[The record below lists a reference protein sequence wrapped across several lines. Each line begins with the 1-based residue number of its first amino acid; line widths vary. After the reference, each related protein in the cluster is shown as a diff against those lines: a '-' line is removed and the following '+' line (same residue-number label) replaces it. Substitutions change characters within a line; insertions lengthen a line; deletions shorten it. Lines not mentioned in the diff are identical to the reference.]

1 MMTVVID
8 AGVALAALLDD
19 DEHTAWAREVIS
31 EGNLAAPE
39 LLSVEVSH
47 LLRKSVSQG
56 LLTAREGRDAL
67 LDLLDV
73 VDDFYPHGPFVP
85 RIWELHATVTSYDSA
100 YVALAEALGAPLA
113 TLDRKLCRAPGPRCE
128 FLQPS

>member
-19 DEHTAWAREVIS
+19 DEHTAWAREVMS
-31 EGNLAAPE
+31 EGTLAAPE
-39 LLSVEVSH
+39 LLSVEVAH
-47 LLRKSVSQG
+47 LLRKSASQG
-56 LLTAREGRDAL
+56 LLTAHEGRGAL
-67 LDLLDV
+67 ADLLDV

-113 TLDRKLCRAPGPRCE
+113 TLDRKLSRAPGPRCE

>member
-1 MMTVVID
+1 MTVVID

-19 DEHTAWAREVIS
+19 DEHTVWAREVMS

-100 YVALAEALGAPLA
+100 YVALAEALGATLA
-113 TLDRKLCRAPGPRCE
+113 TLDRKLSRAPGPRCE

>member
-1 MMTVVID
+1 MTVVID

-19 DEHTAWAREVIS
+19 DEHTAWAREVMS

-56 LLTAREGRDAL
+56 LLTSREGRDAL

>member
-1 MMTVVID
+1 MTVVID

-19 DEHTAWAREVIS
+19 DEHTAWAREVMS

-39 LLSVEVSH
+39 LLSVEVAH

-56 LLTAREGRDAL
+56 VLTAHEGRGAL
-67 LDLLDV
+67 ADLLDV

-85 RIWELHATVTSYDSA
+85 RIWELQSNVTSYDSA

-113 TLDRKLCRAPGPRCE
+113 TLDRKLSRALGPRCE

>member
-19 DEHTAWAREVIS
+19 DEHTAWAREVMS
-31 EGNLAAPE
+31 EGDLAAPE
-39 LLSVEVSH
+39 LLSVEVAH

-56 LLTAREGRDAL
+56 LLTAHKARDAL
-67 LDLLDV
+67 VDLLDV
-73 VDDFYPHGPFVP
+73 VDDFYPHGPFVR

-113 TLDRKLCRAPGPRCE
+113 TLDQKLRNATGPRCE

>member
-113 TLDRKLCRAPGPRCE
+113 TLNRKLCRAPGPRCE

>member
-1 MMTVVID
+1 MTVVID

-19 DEHTAWAREVIS
+19 DEHTAWAREVMS

-39 LLSVEVSH
+39 LLSVEVAH
-47 LLRKSVSQG
+47 LLRKSVAQG
-56 LLTAREGRDAL
+56 LLTAHEGRDAL
-67 LDLLDV
+67 MDLLDV

-85 RIWELHATVTSYDSA
+85 RIWELPSNVTSYDSA

>member
-1 MMTVVID
+1 MTVVID

-19 DEHTAWAREVIS
+19 DEHTAWAREVMS

-39 LLSVEVSH
+39 LLSVEVAH

-56 LLTAREGRDAL
+56 VLTAHEGRGAL
-67 LDLLDV
+67 ADLLDV

-85 RIWELHATVTSYDSA
+85 RIWELQSNVTSYDSA

-113 TLDRKLCRAPGPRCE
+113 TLDRKLSRAPGPRCE

>member
-1 MMTVVID
+1 MTVVID

-19 DEHTAWAREVIS
+19 DEHTAWAREVMS
-31 EGNLAAPE
+31 ERDLAAPE
-39 LLSVEVSH
+39 LLSVEVAH

-56 LLTAREGRDAL
+56 LLTAHEGRGAL
-67 LDLLDV
+67 ADLLDV

-85 RIWELHATVTSYDSA
+85 RIWELQSNVTSYDSA

-113 TLDRKLCRAPGPRCE
+113 TLDWKLSRAPGPRCE

>member
-19 DEHTAWAREVIS
+19 DEHTAWAREVMS

-39 LLSVEVSH
+39 LLSVEVAH

-56 LLTAREGRDAL
+56 LLTAHEGRGAL
-67 LDLLDV
+67 ADLLDV

-85 RIWELHATVTSYDSA
+85 RIWELQSNVTSYDSA

-113 TLDRKLCRAPGPRCE
+113 TLDWKLSRAPGPRCE

>member
-19 DEHTAWAREVIS
+19 DEHTAWAREVMS
-31 EGNLAAPE
+31 ERDLAAPE
-39 LLSVEVSH
+39 LLSVEVAH

-56 LLTAREGRDAL
+56 LLTAHEGRGAL
-67 LDLLDV
+67 ADLLDV

-85 RIWELHATVTSYDSA
+85 RIWELQSNVTSYDSA

-113 TLDRKLCRAPGPRCE
+113 TLDRKLSRAPGPRCE

>member
-1 MMTVVID
+1 MKVVID

-47 LLRKSVSQG
+47 LLRESVSQG

>member
-19 DEHTAWAREVIS
+19 DEHTAWAREVMS

-39 LLSVEVSH
+39 LLSVEVAH

-56 LLTAREGRDAL
+56 LLTAHRGRDAL
-67 LDLLDV
+67 ADLLDV

-85 RIWELHATVTSYDSA
+85 RIWELHANVTSFDSA

-113 TLDRKLCRAPGPRCE
+113 TLDQKLRNATGPRCE

>member
-1 MMTVVID
+1 MTVVID

-19 DEHTAWAREVIS
+19 DEHTAWAREVMS
-31 EGNLAAPE
+31 ERDLAAPE
-39 LLSVEVSH
+39 LLSVEVAH

-56 LLTAREGRDAL
+56 LLTAHEGRGAL
-67 LDLLDV
+67 ADLLDV

-85 RIWELHATVTSYDSA
+85 RIWELQSNVTSYDSA

-113 TLDRKLCRAPGPRCE
+113 TLDRKLSRAPGPRCE

>member
-1 MMTVVID
+1 MTVVID

-19 DEHTAWAREVIS
+19 DEHTAWAREVMS
-31 EGNLAAPE
+31 EGDLAAPE
-39 LLSVEVSH
+39 LLSVEVAH

-56 LLTAREGRDAL
+56 LLTAYKARDAL
-67 LDLLDV
+67 VDLLDV

-113 TLDRKLCRAPGPRCE
+113 TLDKKLRNATGPRCE

>member
-1 MMTVVID
+1 MTVVID

-19 DEHTAWAREVIS
+19 DEHTAWAREVMS

-85 RIWELHATVTSYDSA
+85 RIWELHPNVTSYDPA

-113 TLDRKLCRAPGPRCE
+113 TLDRKLCRASGPRCE

>member
-1 MMTVVID
+1 MTVVID
-8 AGVALAALLDD
+8 AGVALAALLGD
-19 DEHTAWAREVIS
+19 DEHTAWAREVMS

-39 LLSVEVSH
+39 LLSVEVAH

-56 LLTAREGRDAL
+56 VLTAHEGRGAL
-67 LDLLDV
+67 ADLLVV

-85 RIWELHATVTSYDSA
+85 RIWELHSNVTSYDSA

-113 TLDRKLCRAPGPRCE
+113 TLDRKLRRAPGPRCE
-128 FLQPS
+128 FLSPS

>member
-1 MMTVVID
+1 MTVVID

-19 DEHTAWAREVIS
+19 DEHTAWAREIVA
-31 EGNLAAPE
+31 GGDLAAPE
-39 LLSVEVSH
+39 LLSVEVEH

-56 LLTAREGRDAL
+56 LLTATKGRDAL
-67 LDLLDV
+67 VDLLDV

-85 RIWELHATVTSYDSA
+85 RIWELHPNVTSYDSA

-113 TLDRKLCRAPGPRCE
+113 TLDWKLCRATGPRCE
-128 FLQPS
+128 FLSPS

>member
-1 MMTVVID
+1 MTVVID

-19 DEHTAWAREVIS
+19 DEHTSWAREIVA
-31 EGNLAAPE
+31 GGHLVGPE
-39 LLSVEVSH
+39 LLSVEVAH
-47 LLRKSVSQG
+47 LLRKSVTRG
-56 LLTAREGRDAL
+56 LLTAPQGHDAL
-67 LDLLDV
+67 VDLLDA

-85 RIWELHATVTSYDSA
+85 RIWELRATVTSYDSA

>member
-1 MMTVVID
+1 MTVVID

-19 DEHTAWAREVIS
+19 DEHTVWAREVMS

-100 YVALAEALGAPLA
+100 YVALAEAL
-113 TLDRKLCRAPGPRCE
+113 
-128 FLQPS
+128 

>member
-19 DEHTAWAREVIS
+19 DEHTAWAREVMS
-31 EGNLAAPE
+31 EGDLAAPE
-39 LLSVEVSH
+39 LLSVEVAH

-56 LLTAREGRDAL
+56 LLTAHEGRGAL
-67 LDLLDV
+67 ADLLDV

-85 RIWELHATVTSYDSA
+85 RIWELQSNVTSYDSA

-113 TLDRKLCRAPGPRCE
+113 TLDWKLSRAPGPRCE

>member
-1 MMTVVID
+1 MTVVID

-113 TLDRKLCRAPGPRCE
+113 TLNRKLCRAPGPRCE

>member
-1 MMTVVID
+1 MTVVID

-19 DEHTAWAREVIS
+19 DEHTALAREVMS

-85 RIWELHATVTSYDSA
+85 RIWELHPNVTSYDPA

-113 TLDRKLCRAPGPRCE
+113 TLDRKLCRAPGTRCE

>member
-1 MMTVVID
+1 
-8 AGVALAALLDD
+8 
-19 DEHTAWAREVIS
+19 
-31 EGNLAAPE
+31 
-39 LLSVEVSH
+39 VEVSH

-73 VDDFYPHGPFVP
+73 VDDFYPHGPFVT
-85 RIWELHATVTSYDSA
+85 RIWELHPNVTSCDSA

>member
-1 MMTVVID
+1 MTVVID

-19 DEHTAWAREVIS
+19 DDHTAWAREVIS

-100 YVALAEALGAPLA
+100 YMALAEALGAPLA

>member
-1 MMTVVID
+1 MKVVID

>member
-1 MMTVVID
+1 MKVVID

-19 DEHTAWAREVIS
+19 DEHTVWAREVMS

-56 LLTAREGRDAL
+56 LLTAHKGRDAL

>member
-19 DEHTAWAREVIS
+19 DEHTAWAREVMS

-39 LLSVEVSH
+39 LLSVEVAH

-56 LLTAREGRDAL
+56 LLTADEGRDAL
-67 LDLLDV
+67 VDLLDV

-113 TLDRKLCRAPGPRCE
+113 TLDRKLCRAPGPRCK

>member
-1 MMTVVID
+1 MTVVID

-19 DEHTAWAREVIS
+19 DEHTAWAREVMS

-39 LLSVEVSH
+39 LLSVEVAH

-56 LLTAREGRDAL
+56 LLTAHRGRDAL
-67 LDLLDV
+67 ADLLDV

-85 RIWELHATVTSYDSA
+85 RIWELHANVTSFDSA

-113 TLDRKLCRAPGPRCE
+113 TLDQKLRNATGPRCE

>member
-19 DEHTAWAREVIS
+19 DEHTAWAREVMS
-31 EGNLAAPE
+31 EGDLAAPE
-39 LLSVEVSH
+39 LLSVEVAH

-56 LLTAREGRDAL
+56 LLTAHKARDAL
-67 LDLLDV
+67 VDLLDV

-100 YVALAEALGAPLA
+100 YVALAEALAAPLA
-113 TLDRKLCRAPGPRCE
+113 TLDQKLRNATGPRCE

>member
-1 MMTVVID
+1 MKVVID

-19 DEHTAWAREVIS
+19 DEHTVWAREVMS

-113 TLDRKLCRAPGPRCE
+113 TLDRKLSRAPGPRCE